1 VVQFEIHRAS
11 SGNPC
16 HVSCVYA
23 LGCTIL
29 LCVWWRVACPESRL
43 GKPQLS
49 ASSAK
54 SPATKCPRRSGAF
67 CYGNQGPNSR
77 EGRFNCTTTGCIRRP
92 TIRVNVVSLR
102 SARPSRL
109 GGEHLTRG
117 SVTAKFQ
124 GDQNARPKRLEK
136 YLRKSPI
143 VTPV

>member
-29 LCVWWRVACPESRL
+29 LSLWWRVTCPESRL
-43 GKPQLS
+43 GKLQLS

-77 EGRFNCTTTGCIRRP
+77 EGRFNCTTTGSIRRP
-92 TIRVNVVSLR
+92 IIRVNVVSLR
-102 SARPSRL
+102 SAFTPTRSI
-109 GGEHLTRG
+109 GFSKEHLLQAGPHLPRG
-117 SVTAKFQ
+117 VEYYF
-124 GDQNARPKRLEK
+124 PHRLEVC
-136 YLRKSPI
+136 S
-143 VTPV
+143 